1 MSNQRKSQRQKARN
15 AFEAK
20 AIWDAC
26 THVCD
31 DVDVQDWI
39 DRQGGYRQYSEV
51 RALPQAVTSDL
62 LWHQNLNTTW
72 FNEGHR
78 LVLPTWE
85 IDGSFAGITA
95 RRVHDRLQRE
105 GRISWLWVTTEFN
118 QHKMM
123 FLADSAARACMA
135 TPNGKHA
142 EHCTVNVVFLHTD
155 YLRLLSSGATCVV
168 MALAKAWTKDMV
180 ARFGERVHFKLHGND
195 EPNGREKTLALIKS
209 FEDAFH
215 SIATNSMS
223 MGKVQLFG
231 RSKSRPESQRS
242 LPWSAPPDL
251 LDDDPPAIFD
261 EPDLDDDPPPPALAK
276 LTPTQNP
283 QAVSA
288 EPPRPDISKI
298 QRRRQAHQLAD
309 GTLIAACDV
318 VQQNIYLPPELKQ
331 EVEDFRAGAGERIS
345 DFFCLAATARLAQRR
360 GVEQQSVLAPSPPPA
375 LPARADIPTLV
386 AELLRASTE
395 SDDESRARMDRLRYS
410 PRSRFQFT
418 TNVGERLD
426 RYLAERQVPKSQGRD
441 AWLALNDL
449 LDKVLP
455 P

>member
-1 MSNQRKSQRQKARN
+1 MSNQRKSLRQRARN

-20 AIWDAC
+20 VIWDAC
-26 THVCD
+26 AHVCD
-31 DVDVQDWI
+31 DADVQDWI
-39 DRQGGYRQYSEV
+39 DRQGGYRDFSEV
-51 RALPQAVTSDL
+51 RALPQSVTSNL
-62 LWHQNLNTTW
+62 LWHRNLETRW

-78 LVLPTWE
+78 CILPTWE
-85 IDGSFAGITA
+85 IDGSFAGIAA
-95 RRVHDRLQRE
+95 RQVHDRLQRE
-105 GRISWLWVTTEFN
+105 GRPGYLWVTTEFN
-118 QHKMM
+118 QHQMM
-123 FLADSAARACMA
+123 FLADSVARACLA
-135 TPNGKHA
+135 TPIGKHA
-142 EHCTVNVVFLHTD
+142 KHCTVNVVFLHTD

-209 FEDAFH
+209 FEDAFR

-223 MGKVQLFG
+223 MGKVQLSG
-231 RSKSRPESQRS
+231 RSKSRPESQRN

-251 LDDDPPAIFD
+251 IDDDPPDIFD
-261 EPDLDDDPPPPALAK
+261 EPDLDDDPPPPPVLVK
-276 LTPTQNP
+276 PIPTQKP
-283 QAVSA
+283 QSVSA
-288 EPPRPDISKI
+288 EPPRPAISQSLRK
-298 QRRRQAHQLAD
+298 RQTRQLAD
-309 GTLIAACDV
+309 GTLIPACDV

-331 EVEDFRAGAGERIS
+331 EVEDFRAGTGERIS
-345 DFFCLAATARLAQRR
+345 DFFCAAATARLAQWR
-360 GVEQQSVLAPSPPPA
+360 GVEQSSLPFPPT
-375 LPARADIPTLV
+375 PARTDIPTLV
-386 AELLRASTE
+386 TELLRASTE
-395 SDDESRARMDRLRYS
+395 SDDESRARMDKLRYS

-426 RYLAERQVPKSQGRD
+426 RYLAAHQVPKSQGRD